1 MTAIVENVNV
11 QPGSDTISDPIQL
24 QFLAAKLTLTVTD
37 ATPEG
42 HAVTI
47 LGWDVQDVRHAAF
60 FFPIVKM
67 PIPLRKEVLIKKN
80 TG

>member
-11 QPGSDTISDPIQL
+11 QPGTDTISDPIQL

-37 ATPEG
+37 ATLMDMLSPFLDG
-42 HAVTI
+42 TYRMF
-47 LGWDVQDVRHAAF
+47 RHAAI